1 MSHPLNLAAEFYV
14 SDSIFES
21 ERSRIFGT
29 AWQYLGAASKVAR
42 PGSYVSAVIA
52 GIPVLVIRGRDGEL
66 RAFRNACRHRGAPL
80 LEPGSGRCPK
90 QIRCPYHLWSYSDS
104 GQLMDAPWFGESE
117 KFALEDWPLD
127 AISVDT
133 WRGLL
138 FAAVTPRQTLAEQ
151 LGATVPELSDVP
163 IDDYLHGADARLEFD
178 ANWKIYTD
186 NFVEGYHIPG
196 IHPAFFAAIDFE
208 NFTTEPKD
216 GIVCMSAPT
225 DSELFYQG
233 RWYWM
238 WPNWTLSL
246 YPQGMSTS
254 RINPTSAGHTEL
266 HYSFF
271 FANLD
276 SDKQEDRD
284 KLVEKN
290 LDVIREDFGIC
301 LGVHQNYAS
310 GNYQPGPLSPRHE
323 QGVEY
328 FQQRVQASLDD

>member
-1 MSHPLNLAAEFYV
+1 MSKLRNLCAQYYV
-14 SDSIFES
+14 SDSVFEN
-21 ERSRIFGT
+21 ERDRVFGSS
-29 AWQYLGAASKVAR
+29 WQYLGAASKVDR
-42 PGSYVSAVIA
+42 PGNYVSAVIA
-52 GIPVLVIRGRDGEL
+52 GAPVLIIRGRDGQL

-80 LEPGSGRCPK
+80 IEPGAGRCPR

-104 GQLMDAPWFGESE
+104 GELLDAPWFGDSDD
-117 KFALEDWPLD
+117 FALEDWPLNSI
-127 AISVDT
+127 AVET

-138 FAAVTPRQTLAEQ
+138 FAAIAPTQTLREQ
-151 LGATVPELSDVP
+151 LGATVDELSDVP
-163 IDDYLHGADARLEFD
+163 IDEYLHGADAQLEFD

-196 IHPAFFAAIDFE
+196 IHPAFFQAIDFE
-208 NFTTEPKD
+208 NFKTEPRD

-246 YPQGMSTS
+246 YPEGMSTS

-266 HYSFF
+266 YYSFF
-271 FANLD
+271 FADLD
-276 SDKQEDRD
+276 ESKQKDRD
-284 KLVEKN
+284 ALIEKN
-290 LDVIREDFGIC
+290 LDVIREDFAIC

-310 GNYQPGPLSPRHE
+310 RNYDPGPLSPRHE
-323 QGVEY
+323 LGVEY
-328 FQQRVQASLDD
+328 FQTRLRGALAE